1 MMTPANLHK
10 EYSQNEISTANQGRL
25 IVLMYEGAIKNTK
38 MAIQCLENKD
48 TAGQARHI
56 RKTRDIINELSIS
69 LDMKVGQKTA
79 TRLESLYQ
87 FVLTQ
92 LTRANIKPDRPA
104 LESILR
110 VLTPLHEAW
119 AEVCDPAS
127 TPQKE
132 TTTQG

>member
-1 MMTPANLHK
+1 MTPENFHK

-38 MAIQCLENKD
+38 MAVQCLDDKD
-48 TAGQARHI
+48 SAGVASHI

-69 LDMKVGQKTA
+69 LDVKVGEKTA
-79 TRLESLYQ
+79 ARLESLYQ

-92 LTRANIKPDRPA
+92 LTRANIKPDRAA

-110 VLTPLHEAW
+110 VLIPLHEAW
-119 AEVCDPAS
+119 AEVNDPSSAHQ
-127 TPQKE
+127 TK
-132 TTTQG
+132 TATRG

>member
-1 MMTPANLHK
+1 
-10 EYSQNEISTANQGRL
+10 
-25 IVLMYEGAIKNTK
+25 MYEGAIKNTK
-38 MAIQCLENKD
+38 MAIQCLDNKD
-48 TAGQARHI
+48 TAGLARHI

-79 TRLESLYQ
+79 ARLESLYQ

-92 LTRANIKPDRPA
+92 LTCANIKADRPA

-110 VLTPLHEAW
+110 VLTPLYEAW

-127 TPQKE
+127 APQKG